1 MTSADRFRILVVC
14 TANICRSPLAAELLR
29 RRLIERFGAEADD
42 VEVTSAGVRA
52 LVGDPMDPYAAA
64 LLAEATTGPD
74 GTPAAQPFAARQV
87 DERLVGEADLVL
99 TMTREHRR
107 SVVQLVPAAQRRT
120 FTLRELARIVRAAP
134 ARPDDTDPSLAAG
147 WRTVLTAAPALRGPT
162 APRDPA
168 DDDVADPYRLDGA
181 VYRHAVRTI
190 SAAIDDVV
198 HALPAQPRPGSP
210 RT

>member
-29 RRLIERFGAEADD
+29 RRLAERFGADADD

-52 LVGDPMDPYAAA
+52 LVGEPMDPYAAA
-64 LLAEATTGPD
+64 LLAEVTGPD
-74 GTPAAQPFAARQV
+74 GALGSHQFAARQV

-107 SVVQLVPAAQRRT
+107 AVVQLVPAAQRRT
-120 FTLRELARIVRAAP
+120 FTLRELARIARAAP
-134 ARPDDTDPSLAAG
+134 GRAEDTDTSLAAG
-147 WRTVLTAAPALRGPT
+147 LRTVLKAAPALRGPT
-162 APRDPA
+162 APPDLA

-181 VYRHAVRTI
+181 VYRQAVRTI
-190 SAAIDDVV
+190 RAAIEDVV
-198 HALPAQPRPGSP
+198 DALPAQPPSGNAQR
-210 RT
+210 